1 MRTCRRMIVAG
12 FSLAMAAILA
22 AVLTMGTTARALPL
36 GQGIL
41 LVCGLAAMIAL
52 VALTRHPDKPEIR
65 RAWMVEA
72 ALWGLLF
79 VVQAALC
86 FFAYFMTGWDVRTL
100 LESAYAL
107 AGGEALVDHYY
118 FSLYP
123 NNVFLTL
130 VFSGV
135 MRVFRMLSPGAGI
148 ERCAYVLI
156 VLQCALNTLA
166 GVMTRR
172 TALLMTG
179 SRRLSWLVAAV
190 YVGLVGLNPWL
201 MIPYSD
207 SMALVFPIAVLY
219 VYAGRRE
226 RGAGAWLLI
235 GLLTGVGY
243 LIKPQAAIV
252 TIALI
257 LVEAMRAVSVR
268 RAGQFALRAAC
279 VIGVAALLIG
289 PGIDTLTARSG
300 IQVREG
306 RALGPLH
313 FAMMGLSERTGGVYD
328 EEDVVRSISVGNP
341 QERAAMQ
348 RKEIAARLSQMGP
361 ARLARHLLRKA
372 RINFGDGMFAWGGE
386 GNFFAEMIADKDDL
400 LSPFLKRAL
409 GCYGDC
415 AAARMLAG
423 WLQAIWLALLAGSVG
438 MGPAYAATRGDEN
451 RRDLMLTLMLALLGL
466 ALFELLFEARARY
479 LYAYAPLYVLA
490 GMCGVRAVLDGIAGR
505 RKR

>member
-1 MRTCRRMIVAG
+1 
-12 FSLAMAAILA
+12 
-22 AVLTMGTTARALPL
+22 
-36 GQGIL
+36 
-41 LVCGLAAMIAL
+41 
-52 VALTRHPDKPEIR
+52 
-65 RAWMVEA
+65 
-72 ALWGLLF
+72 
-79 VVQAALC
+79 
-86 FFAYFMTGWDVRTL
+86 
-100 LESAYAL
+100 
-107 AGGEALVDHYY
+107 
-118 FSLYP
+118 
-123 NNVFLTL
+123 
-130 VFSGV
+130 
-135 MRVFRMLSPGAGI
+135 
-148 ERCAYVLI
+148 
-156 VLQCALNTLA
+156 
-166 GVMTRR
+166 
-172 TALLMTG
+172 
-179 SRRLSWLVAAV
+179 
-190 YVGLVGLNPWL
+190 
-201 MIPYSD
+201 
-207 SMALVFPIAVLY
+207 
-219 VYAGRRE
+219 
-226 RGAGAWLLI
+226 
-235 GLLTGVGY
+235 
-243 LIKPQAAIV
+243 
-252 TIALI
+252 
-257 LVEAMRAVSVR
+257 MRAVSVR

-306 RALGPLH
+306 WALGPLH

-328 EEDVVRSISVGNP
+328 EEDVVRSVSVGNP

-348 RKEIAARLSQMGP
+348 RKEIAARLSQMGL
-361 ARLARHLLRKA
+361 AGLARHLLRKA

-386 GNFFAEMIADKDDL
+386 VNFFAEMIADKDDL

-490 GMCGVRAVLDGIAGR
+490 GMCGVRAALDGIAGR